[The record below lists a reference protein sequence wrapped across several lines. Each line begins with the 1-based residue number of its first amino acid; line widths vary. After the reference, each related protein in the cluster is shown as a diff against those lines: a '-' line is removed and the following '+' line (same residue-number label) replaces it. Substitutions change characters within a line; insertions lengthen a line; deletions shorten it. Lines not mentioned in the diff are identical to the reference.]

1 MKWAGLRSSSS
12 TKRVG
17 RPRPAHILA
26 THTVAYSARMA
37 EGHVI
42 VIGGAEDKV
51 RERVI
56 LARFVNL
63 AGGADARIAVI
74 SAASSLGP
82 LAGQMYRQVF
92 GELGVSSVTPIHT
105 ATRAQCAEPGAVR
118 AVREATGIFM
128 TGGNQLRLSS
138 TIGGTPLAQ
147 AIVRRHREGAVVAG
161 TSAGASAMSTHMVAF
176 GASGATPKQRM
187 VQMAAGL
194 GVLPGVIVDQH
205 FEQRN
210 RLGRL
215 LAIIAQNP
223 SLLGI
228 GVDEDTAGVV
238 GPDRV
243 LEVIGRRSVTIIDG
257 ADSETDAW
265 EVKAHRPLMIS
276 NVRLHSLP
284 SGYRFD
290 LERRERVAAPML
302 RALDMDSI
310 ASG

>member
-1 MKWAGLRSSSS
+1 MAIL
-12 TKRVG
+12 
-17 RPRPAHILA
+17 PRM
-26 THTVAYSARMA
+26 T

-56 LARFVNL
+56 LARFVKL
-63 AGGADARIAVI
+63 AGGHDARIAVI
-74 SAASSLGP
+74 STASSLGP
-82 LAGQMYRQVF
+82 LAGEMYRRVF
-92 GELGVSSVTPIHT
+92 GELGAAEVHPIHT
-105 ATRAQCAEPGAVR
+105 TTRGQCSDPIAVR
-118 AVREATGIFM
+118 TVREATGIFL

-147 AIVRRHREGAVVAG
+147 AITRRHREGAVVAG

-194 GVLPGVIVDQH
+194 GILPGVIIDQH

-215 LAIIAQNP
+215 LAIIASNP

-257 ADSETDAW
+257 ANSETDAW
-265 EVKAHRPLMIS
+265 EVKAYRPLMIS
-276 NVRLHSLP
+276 NVILHSLP

-290 LERRERVAAPML
+290 LERRERLSAPML
-302 RALDMDSI
+302 RALDVETL
-310 ASG
+310 ASS